1 MLLINES
8 KLIIGNSSSGIIEGS
23 TLKKPCLNIGDRQKG
38 RLKSN
43 NVFNVNGNFNSLKKG
58 FVQAIKFNQTKIKD
72 IFFKKNTSIKIAQT
86 ILKNINK
93 KNLNFPKVFYEK

>member
-1 MLLINES
+1 MDLM
-8 KLIIGNSSSGIIEGS
+8 IGNSSSGIIEGS
-23 TLKKPCLNIGDRQKG
+23 TLKTPCLNIGDRQKG